1 MRRRGES
8 AIRTQKQALRPR
20 SLEGAQGRERRSFRT
35 RIARSLLAVALAA
48 GVLPLVPGAPAV
60 ETANALAGT
69 TDYEKYFTWEDR
81 VGSPTTAPVNGR
93 LRVASTERDQDY
105 AAYSDSSSSYSRMSS
120 GVFISK
126 SKISLKHNWELRF
139 VGEISDPIH
148 PANANGTNHYLFT
161 GLSSVPKGAQ
171 LQGCA
176 VGIKKSIPSA
186 GKAVQRILQSQP
198 IYNSIMNNA
207 APGSGGSGLSQ
218 VNVSSFG
225 NSVSVVVSYDSAT
238 DRLTFSAGGSS
249 IAATSCKRSFGSGS
263 QDEAYLF
270 FGGHIRWNGKNSLI
284 APGSRSLNVALT
296 FQSMALPHFDP
307 TIKDIK
313 IYRVSD
319 GTLIGPDDNVTLG
332 TAVRVEVV
340 LQNTNADA
348 GNEQFP
354 LHLKLLDS
362 THDKYPTVGLTPTG
376 AVATS
381 TGQAVTLTG
390 KTETKVT
397 FNATINGS
405 AGAAASIGL
414 QLVDDSFGGTYE
426 AGAQLLSKH
435 PLKPGDGSGSG
446 KPGTDYHYT
455 RLPAP
460 NANGWNN
467 SPVTVTFYPGDFDQM
482 ELAPSDGATATLT
495 GDDPAWTR
503 TDDTAGLSLSA
514 QAKNTA
520 TGATSTQRAGSV
532 KIDTSAPRIERDA
545 ALSAWT
551 ITDNPTDASKVTS
564 GVWRLYRTNSSGA
577 SAADARAAAF
587 REFALTGDAGD
598 RHGEETQAVGNL
610 PNGYYVAEDAAGN
623 RSAPVKVGDTEPPQ
637 VERPAGSIVD
647 PDDPNPPTPVG
658 PPVGPGDTV
667 PDPSIT
673 EDEEGLRHAVIEE
686 TVSEIIDP
694 AAPPFAGSLDAAK
707 ATAMMDYRYASTS
720 AAAPTTQRDE
730 LLDAAGSPLDS
741 LDTTAPGECLI
752 RRTITDAE
760 GNTTTI
766 LLHYRLTRDSCPVIR
781 PLEPVDPDD
790 PTGPTEPGEPLEPDG
805 PVTRKPDGTQYVE
818 VSCEATEA
826 ASRGTMDADG
836 AADLLRRHFAFASAD
851 GSDGATLEVQSMEN
865 ASGGKVGTIDLSRPA
880 DYRITYLVRDAEGN
894 TTAVRLIYHL
904 IASNLPGVLVTPDPG
919 SDLDPQPGDDPLHP
933 QPRPLDPAAPP
944 TVAPDGTQHA
954 VMEDVM
960 KVPVEEGAQLTLADA
975 RALVERR
982 YTFTP
987 LAGDQVHEVS
997 LELADSAGTPVEA
1010 IDRSR
1015 PGAWVITY
1023 KVADGAGSTITLHL
1037 RYLVVT
1043 DPPIVTPTD
1052 PEGPGSG
1059 DDGNGGGDGDGP
1071 GSNGGDGSGSNG
1083 GGSDGNGGGSGG
1095 RDPLPPTSST
1105 VDPETGLT
1113 HAVVEDHLIAGTSDE
1128 PLTSE
1133 AAAALIASRYQI
1145 AASMGGEVSAGEVRI
1160 TDAAGAPA
1168 EAIDRT
1174 KPGVWHI
1181 EQVFTDRFGN
1191 TTTLRLIYEVREGF
1205 VDGGISGGDGPAGDP
1220 NGPSVSEA
1228 GPSSHAGAKEDDG
1241 SRWASRLRQLPQTG
1255 GIFGPCPLHIMFV
1268 LIIVLASAYSMM
1280 RLRQEAS
1287 NRREDSRE
1295 ALG

>member
-1 MRRRGES
+1 MGKEEERLGNSWGATSSSRRSSRSFNRRRLPLLGLVM
-8 AIRTQKQALRPR
+8 R
-20 SLEGAQGRERRSFRT
+20 G
-35 RIARSLLAVALAA
+35 LLAAFLVA
-48 GVLPLVPGAPAV
+48 GLVPSVPGSPTV
-60 ETANALAGT
+60 EEAEAAAGT
-69 TDYEKYFTWEDR
+69 TNYADFFNPGGMAR
-81 VGSPTTAPVNGR
+81 RSSATTFI
-93 LRVASTERDQDY
+93 VASTEKTSDY
-105 AAYSDSSSSYSRMSS
+105 GYSSSFNMMRSDGY
-120 GVFISK
+120 FISK
-126 SKISLKHNWELRF
+126 APVSLKHDWELK
-139 VGEISDPIH
+139 
-148 PANANGTNHYLFT
+148 FT
-161 GLSSVPKGAQ
+161 GNVPNIWIGGAVT
-171 LQGCA
+171 GSNTA
-176 VGIKKSIPSA
+176 FNVGFASNAAASDLNVSRICLKKDATSTGTSPVIQVARYGRTTQQVIADETRVTWSTASA
-186 GKAVQRILQSQP
+186 SMTVR
-198 IYNSIMNNA
+198 YNSA
-207 APGSGGSGLSQ
+207 ADTLTLTAQEGTRTIGSKTMTSASTSLSASSKTSVYLYFGGQIVWQAASYPTAPVSRNF
-218 VNVSSFG
+218 NVSAAF
-225 NSVSVVVSYDSAT
+225 
-238 DRLTFSAGGSS
+238 SS
-249 IAATSCKRSFGSGS
+249 IT
-263 QDEAYLF
+263 
-270 FGGHIRWNGKNSLI
+270 
-284 APGSRSLNVALT
+284 
-296 FQSMALPHFDP
+296 LPHFDP
-307 TIKDIK
+307 VIKDIK
-313 IYRVSD
+313 IYRTD
-319 GTLIGPDDNVTLG
+319 GTLIGPNDYVAPG
-332 TAVRVEVV
+332 TSVRVEAV
-340 LQNTNADA
+340 LQNTNASA
-348 GNEQFP
+348 GSEEFP
-354 LHLKLLDS
+354 LHLKLLGS
-362 THDKYPTVGLTPTG
+362 THSKYPTVGLTTTD
-376 AVATS
+376 AVNSS
-381 TGQAVTLTG
+381 TGRAVVLTG
-390 KTETKVT
+390 RTENKVT
-397 FNATINGS
+397 FNATISGTTGS
-405 AGAAASIGL
+405 AVKLGL

-426 AGAQLLSKH
+426 NGVTLLAEH

-520 TGATSTQRAGSV
+520 TGVTSTQRAGSV

-598 RHGEETQAVGNL
+598 RHGEETQAVGSL

-647 PDDPNPPTPVG
+647 PDDPNPPAPVG

-730 LLDAAGSPLDS
+730 LLDSAGSPLDS

-894 TTAVRLIYHL
+894 TTAVRLTYHL
-904 IASNLPGVLVTPDPG
+904 ITSSLPGVLVTPDPG

-997 LELADSAGTPVEA
+997 LELADSVGDSVEA

-1023 KVADGAGSTITLHL
+1023 KVADEAGSTITLHL

-1043 DPPIVTPTD
+1043 DPPTVTPTD
-1052 PEGPGSG
+1052 PDGPGGG

-1160 TDAAGAPA
+1160 TDAAGTPA

-1228 GPSSHAGAKEDDG
+1228 GPSSHAGAKDGDG